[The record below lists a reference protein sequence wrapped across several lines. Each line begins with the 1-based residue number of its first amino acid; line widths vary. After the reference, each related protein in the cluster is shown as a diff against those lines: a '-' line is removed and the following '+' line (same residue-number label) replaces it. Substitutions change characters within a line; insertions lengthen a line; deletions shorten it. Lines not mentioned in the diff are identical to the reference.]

1 MQDDT
6 RIDLTCLLNPATGQI
21 PSEDSISSLLSSRF
35 KRNQP
40 YIRAGNSNLIVVN
53 PYQPLEILND
63 ATLRSYADIGY
74 RNIADNKSFMQPH
87 VYDLAA
93 RVYFHMRRTGE
104 DQSIVLR

>member
-1 MQDDT
+1 MQDDS
-6 RIDLTCLLNPATGQI
+6 RIDLTCLLGSSSSP
-21 PSEDSISSLLSSRF
+21 PSEDNIAHLIQSRF

-40 YIRAGNSNLIVVN
+40 YTRLGHSTLIVVN

-63 ATLRSYADIGY
+63 VTLNTYADIGY
-74 RNIADNKSFMQPH
+74 RNVAENKIFMQPH
-87 VYDLAA
+87 VYDLAT